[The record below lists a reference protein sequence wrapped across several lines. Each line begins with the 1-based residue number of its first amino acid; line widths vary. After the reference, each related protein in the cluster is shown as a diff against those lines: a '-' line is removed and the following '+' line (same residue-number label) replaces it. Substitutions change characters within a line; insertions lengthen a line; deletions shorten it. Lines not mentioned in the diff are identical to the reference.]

1 MLLEYFETVGQVKP
15 NLRDTDLI
23 KRTSICV
30 VQSTSGAVGGNAR
43 STPRGVK
50 IARAGMYKGAGS
62 EKAEGER
69 LEAWS

>member
-50 IARAGMYKGAGS
+50 IARAGMYK
-62 EKAEGER
+62 
-69 LEAWS
+69 